1 MVRTISAKSRW
12 RSNDAAFKLAP
23 PPHIHKTP
31 ASPMTSWLV
40 RVLYP
45 HFVLIWHGFCRA
57 LYRGPLEAC
66 AISNRTR
73 GTPRSRRDKPLSVS
87 RCFRKVIPETSF
99 GRNRNLARSQ
109 LGASSSYQIRIRP
122 LLHQNL
128 KCMLLALA
136 TSVPNYDPQITTYQ
150 IPTPCQIRTK

>member
-1 MVRTISAKSRW
+1 MY
-12 RSNDAAFKLAP
+12 L
-23 PPHIHKTP
+23 HKKIP
-31 ASPMTSWLV
+31 YIPI
-40 RVLYP
+40 
-45 HFVLIWHGFCRA
+45 VLIWHGFCTA
-57 LYRGPLEAC
+57 LYIRGPLEAC

-87 RCFRKVIPETSF
+87 RCFRKVIPGTSF

-128 KCMLLALA
+128 KCMLLAFA
-136 TSVPNYDPQITTYQ
+136 TSVPKYDPQITT
-150 IPTPCQIRTK
+150 CTKLRPRAKLGLFGDNCTSTQPYEYGMM